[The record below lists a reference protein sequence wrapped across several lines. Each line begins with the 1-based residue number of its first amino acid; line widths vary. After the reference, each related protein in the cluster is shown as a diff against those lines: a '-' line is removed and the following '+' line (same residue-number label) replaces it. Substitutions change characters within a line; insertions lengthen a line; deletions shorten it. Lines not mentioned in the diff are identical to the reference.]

1 MTWGRRLGAND
12 KGGKWSRND
21 PEPSSVR
28 SYTNIYFHFRF
39 EWKIPRPDFILPSE
53 NFISLF
59 RENQTNNNVN
69 SLRMDTPLDYR
80 HVTAI
85 VRELS
90 VELREGLNTE
100 GLYNFNPSLL

>member
-1 MTWGRRLGAND
+1 MS
-12 KGGKWSRND
+12 GKS
-21 PEPSSVR
+21 
-28 SYTNIYFHFRF
+28 
-39 EWKIPRPDFILPSE
+39 PDFILPSE

-69 SLRMDTPLDYR
+69 SLGMDTPLDYR

-100 GLYNFNPSLL
+100 GLYNSKAFEVFQYNKCSGSAASEEQCI